1 MLSKE
6 EIEKL
11 ATRKGVKSIAVYNFL
26 GSLEGLSKMDAL
38 ANLSFA
44 LYVLDARLYKW
55 NAATVKA
62 IQDGIKKHFK

>member
-1 MLSKE
+1 MLSNE

-26 GSLEGLSKMDAL
+26 GSLQGSSKEDAGY
-38 ANLSFA
+38 NLS
-44 LYVLDARLYKW
+44 LDARLYKW
-55 NAATVKA
+55 NAATFKA